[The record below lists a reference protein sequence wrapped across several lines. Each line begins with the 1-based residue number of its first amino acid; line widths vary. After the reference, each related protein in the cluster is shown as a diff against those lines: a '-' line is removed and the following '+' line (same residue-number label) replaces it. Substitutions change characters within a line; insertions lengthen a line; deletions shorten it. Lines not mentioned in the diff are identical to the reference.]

1 MAYGVEAF
9 VLRTNKRHWYPAYS
23 ELESGN
29 TDTHASVLTSAPSGG
44 SGYVNTESANVAK
57 VMVYGNGSE
66 DFQIITRL
74 YTYSP
79 CQISPSE
86 CWVPTFVAKLTWT
99 LSDATVEGP
108 ATDSLVTDGDTFCDV
123 VELNDG
129 DTSIRL
135 VTDTEDNGA
144 SVTVDLEGG
153 SYLLVAFDET
163 GLSVM
168 SAYNAL
174 VGKF

>member
-23 ELESGN
+23 DIQESAD
-29 TDTHASVLTSAPSGG
+29 DTHASVLSSAPSGG
-44 SGYVNTESANVAK
+44 TGYVNTESANVAK
-57 VMVYGNGSE
+57 IMVYGNGSE
-66 DFQIITRL
+66 DAQIITRL

-79 CQISPSE
+79 CQKSTSE
-86 CWVPTFVAKLTWT
+86 CWVPSFVAKLTWT
-99 LSDATVEGP
+99 LSDGTVEGP
-108 ATDSLVTDGDTFCDV
+108 ATDSLVTDDDTFCDV

-135 VTDTEDNGA
+135 VTDTAQNGA
-144 SVTVDLEGG
+144 SVTIDLEGG
-153 SYLLVAFDET
+153 SYLLVAFDGT
-163 GLSVM
+163 GLTEISE
-168 SAYNAL
+168 YNAL